1 MENKVAIQFMASEE
15 DAKILK
21 EAAETQR
28 RSVASFAYY
37 HTLEAAKNV
46 LGKDADK

>member
-1 MENKVAIQFMASEE
+1 MSRQGIQFIATKE
-15 DAKILK
+15 DKKMI
-21 EAAETQR
+21 EQAAEKQL

-46 LGKDADK
+46 IGKDADK

>member
-1 MENKVAIQFMASEE
+1 MAKMGIQFIATKE
-15 DAKILK
+15 DKKLIE

>member
-1 MENKVAIQFMASEE
+1 MSRQSIQFIATKE
-15 DAKILK
+15 DKKMI
-21 EAAETQR
+21 EQAAETQR
-28 RSVASFAYY
+28 RSVASFSYY

>member
-28 RSVASFAYY
+28 RSLASFAYY

-46 LGKDADK
+46 IGKDADK

>member
-1 MENKVAIQFMASEE
+1 MAKMGIQFIAKKE
-15 DAKILK
+15 DKKLIE

-37 HTLEAAKNV
+37 HTLEAAKSV
-46 LGKDADK
+46 LGKDAAK

>member
-28 RSVASFAYY
+28 RSLASFAYY

-46 LGKDADK
+46 LGKYADK

>member
-1 MENKVAIQFMASEE
+1 MSRQGIQFIATKE
-15 DAKILK
+15 DKKMI
-21 EAAETQR
+21 EQAAETQR